1 MGDRWRQGQ
10 TLTLDIDDLNST
22 GDGVGRWDG
31 RVVFVADAVPGDRV
45 ISRLVRVK
53 PTYAVGKLMSVETP
67 SPERVR
73 PACIVAD
80 KCGGCQCQMLSYAG
94 QLAAK
99 QQQVVDAL
107 ARIGGLT
114 ISVDPILGADQP
126 LHYRNKVTY
135 PLRRSPE
142 GIVQAGYYRKGS
154 HKIVNLNQCP
164 AQDKRLNP
172 LLAQIKQDI
181 QAQGWS
187 IYNEQA
193 HRGKLRHLGLRIGR
207 RTGEVLVTLV
217 STASAL
223 PNLAAQAQQWLDQ
236 FPAVVGVALN
246 HNPDRTNA
254 IFGPQTRC
262 IAGAPYLEEEFAGLR
277 FQIRPAT
284 FFQINTEQAE
294 QLLQVVLKLLN
305 LQGQER
311 IVDVYCGIGT
321 LTLPL
326 AQQAQFCMGIEVQ
339 PDAIAQAQANA
350 ALNGIENVRF
360 QAGRAKALLP
370 DALSQADMLVI
381 DPPRKGCSPEVL
393 SAIARQPPPTLVY
406 VSCNPATLARD
417 LKQLCATAGYQL
429 RRVQPVDLF
438 PQTAHVECVALLEI
452 I

>member
-1 MGDRWRQGQ
+1 
-10 TLTLDIDDLNST
+10 
-22 GDGVGRWDG
+22 
-31 RVVFVADAVPGDRV
+31 
-45 ISRLVRVK
+45 
-53 PTYAVGKLMSVETP
+53 
-67 SPERVR
+67 
-73 PACIVAD
+73 
-80 KCGGCQCQMLSYAG
+80 MLA
-94 QLAAK
+94 
-99 QQQVVDAL
+99 
-107 ARIGGLT
+107 
-114 ISVDPILGADQP
+114 
-126 LHYRNKVTY
+126 
-135 PLRRSPE
+135 E
-142 GIVQAGYYRKGS
+142 
-154 HKIVNLNQCP
+154 
-164 AQDKRLNP
+164 
-172 LLAQIKQDI
+172 IKQDI

-207 RTGEVLVTLV
+207 RTGEILVTLV

-326 AQQAQFCMGIEVQ
+326 AQQAQFCVGIEVQ

-393 SAIARQPPPTLVY
+393 SAIARQPAPTLVY